1 MGVLSHLEPKPVFD
15 YFEKLCAVPHGSG
28 NTKLISDLCASFARE
43 LGLKYRQE
51 DCNNLIIWKDASAGY
66 ENAAPV
72 ILQGHMDMV
81 CAQAEDCTKD
91 MSREGLDLR
100 TDGTYVWADKTSL
113 GGESCVSVRR
123 SGLQGGHSGAEID
136 KGRGNAVQLMGRALY
151 GAMEQVGALRIA
163 DLRGGQFDNVICPR
177 CDAVVAVPAGKEEE
191 FTSFVRKFDRI
202 MKNELSVADGG
213 VTLSCAAVSGTAAYD
228 ADASARMLHA
238 LLVMPQGV
246 QVMSPDFPGLVQT
259 SQNLGVITAED
270 DGLRFSLSIRSS
282 VASEK
287 EMLLQKVRAIVTFAG
302 GTVSTRGDYPAWQYA
317 RQSPLRDTVMAAYKR
332 VTGKDGV
339 ALAIHAGLECG
350 LLAGK
355 MPGLDAVSFGPE
367 LLDIHSP
374 RERLGVASVE
384 RMYQLVCEILKNCR

>member
-1 MGVLSHLEPKPVFD
+1 
-15 YFEKLCAVPHGSG
+15 
-28 NTKLISDLCASFARE
+28 
-43 LGLKYRQE
+43 
-51 DCNNLIIWKDASAGY
+51 
-66 ENAAPV
+66 
-72 ILQGHMDMV
+72 
-81 CAQAEDCTKD
+81 
-91 MSREGLDLR
+91 
-100 TDGTYVWADKTSL
+100 
-113 GGESCVSVRR
+113 
-123 SGLQGGHSGAEID
+123 
-136 KGRGNAVQLMGRALY
+136 
-151 GAMEQVGALRIA
+151 
-163 DLRGGQFDNVICPR
+163 
-177 CDAVVAVPAGKEEE
+177 
-191 FTSFVRKFDRI
+191 

-302 GTVSTRGDYPAWQYA
+302 GTVSTRGDYPAWPYA